1 MTFKRGILLC
11 WAPGSFFLPVPAL
24 NSSLLCK
31 ITFQREKRCVNAKS
45 LSKVIST
52 TMRPNKEPQPGKP
65 HSSANSFVMPCK
77 LILITTNLC
86 FSDRLDVSECMN
98 HKWLAGD
105 AKEQLSD
112 AFAPEILLAVQTI
125 TTDENTTSVPTENKS
140 EDQLTDEMP
149 PQASDEDKE
158 NSVRH
163 SDNVDK
169 SPSMNINHS
178 SPPIVATKL
187 VLDKSLSISLFPDAP
202 TTPKVSRKMVFE
214 DEDDLKEIVKK
225 YQTTEC
231 QPQPPQAF
239 PCCDRESSGECIFC
253 KPQKTPAKPPSI
265 ELDKGIIC

>member
-1 MTFKRGILLC
+1 
-11 WAPGSFFLPVPAL
+11 
-24 NSSLLCK
+24 
-31 ITFQREKRCVNAKS
+31 
-45 LSKVIST
+45 
-52 TMRPNKEPQPGKP
+52 MRPNKELRQT
-65 HSSANSFVMPCK
+65 HNSTNSFVTLCK
-77 LILITTNLC
+77 LILITTNLI

-112 AFAPEILLAVQTI
+112 GFAPEILAVQTN
-125 TTDENTTSVPTENKS
+125 TPDESENSTENKS
-140 EDQLTDEMP
+140 DDQPTDETP

-158 NSVRH
+158 NSVCN

-169 SPSMNINHS
+169 SPSTNINHN
-178 SPPIVATKL
+178 SPPIVAAKL

-225 YQTTEC
+225 YQTSEN
-231 QPQPPQAF
+231 QPQTPSKAF
-239 PCCDRESSGECIFC
+239 PCCERESSGVCMFC
-253 KPQKTPAKPPSI
+253 NPQKPPVKPPSL